1 MIYTFMGKFR
11 HLRGYDTHCSLNESQ
26 VPDFDIDFKKNLKNH
41 IIDIID
47 LEEILEPGDKEPV
60 GEDRIRYLA
69 NIIREEKGYEF
80 GRVGR
85 KRAIEDYL
93 RGVPSTISLPF
104 YDNKLSSF
112 LYSLGVNNAREL
124 DIDVLDKLMYGSVA
138 EIINGYF

>member
-1 MIYTFMGKFR
+1 MGKLR
-11 HLRGYDTHCSLNESQ
+11 HLRGYETHCSLNESQ
-26 VPDFDIDFKKNLKNH
+26 VPDFDTDFKKNLKNH

-47 LEEILEPGDKEPV
+47 LEENLDPGEKEPV
-60 GEDRIRYLA
+60 GEDRIKYLTK
-69 NIIREEKGYEF
+69 IIQDEKGHEF
-80 GRVGR
+80 SRVGR
-85 KRAIEDYL
+85 KRTIEDYL
-93 RGVPSTISLPF
+93 RGVPGTISLPF

>member
-1 MIYTFMGKFR
+1 MGKLR
-11 HLRGYDTHCSLNESQ
+11 HLREYKIHCLLNESQ
-26 VPDFDIDFKKNLKNH
+26 VPVFDTDFEKNLKNH

-47 LEEILEPGDKEPV
+47 LEEILEPGEKEPV
-60 GEDRIRYLA
+60 GEDRIRYLTK
-69 NIIREEKGYEF
+69 IIQEEKGHEF

-93 RGVPSTISLPF
+93 RGVPGTISLPF

-112 LYSLGVNNAREL
+112 LYSLGVDNARDL